1 MKAVY
6 IVDDVRIAKIL
17 VDPMR
22 RAILDL
28 LRQKPMTQAGLA
40 NELGLTGASLNHHMK
55 ILRSNKLVIVVKKEI
70 ERHRIMQIF
79 LSSIAYLF
87 VYDLDSLP
95 KNIARYFYPISLE
108 RARAVVSLFMLNKKG
123 LSLTHYRYRP
133 EQTPEAINAIS
144 ENLSRFLVNTARSY
158 GKEIVNHA
166 DERIIY
172 EIYGK
177 ALNNFLNEY
186 ELLHNTKRTKGRQ
199 PQSELKHQH
208 YINIFK
214 SQ

>member
-6 IVDDVRIAKIL
+6 IVNDAKIAKIL

-28 LRQKPMTQAGLA
+28 LRQRPMTQAGLA

-55 ILRSNKLVIVVKKEI
+55 ILRSKKLVTIFKREV

-79 LSSIAYLF
+79 LSSVAYLF
-87 VYDLDSLP
+87 IYDLESLP

-108 RARAVVSLFMLNKKG
+108 RARAVVSLLLLYNKE
-123 LSLTHYRYRP
+123 LSTYDI

-144 ENLSRFLVNTARSY
+144 ENLSRYLVMAAKSY
-158 GKEIVNHA
+158 ESKIINHG
-166 DERIIY
+166 DERYIY

-177 ALNNFLNEY
+177 AMFT
-186 ELLHNTKRTKGRQ
+186 LLKEDKQ
-199 PQSELKHQH
+199 LS
-208 YINIFK
+208 YILRK
-214 SQ
+214 KQLSRSG